1 MSSCVE
7 DMEFWVSQMDS
18 PGSGG
23 MGGLG
28 AEVVLGIWGEEEG
41 EGEGEGVM
49 LERGIEE
56 EGI

>member
-7 DMEFWVSQMDS
+7 DMELDGYQMDS
-18 PGSGG
+18 SGSGG
-23 MGGLG
+23 MGS
-28 AEVVLGIWGEEEG
+28 LGIEVLRDEEEG